1 MDEEILKAFGK
12 ISEKLGSLGI
22 TQDSLVKM
30 IKNPKE
36 KSNSDCLEN
45 IHLFFDWYL
54 EKRPLSTVIQNG
66 VLQDNI
72 ESMDFEGFL
81 KFERE
86 NAGINKDIISDK
98 EMELIYNNFMCL
110 PLTDINMDIGIDV
123 SPLLLNI
130 QQNIEGE
137 NRVISTLYKEVGEEE
152 SFEEEKLSKKHDNK
166 PKIKPDLEDVFIRAG
181 GGALLIMKDI
191 HAVSTAPTADNAFF
205 GVFSV
210 IFGVYAIY
218 RTYKPKEERK

>member
-1 MDEEILKAFGK
+1 MDKETLKAFGK
-12 ISEKLGSLGI
+12 ISAKLESLGI
-22 TQDSLVKM
+22 TQDSLVEM
-30 IKNPKE
+30 IKTPKE
-36 KSNSDCLEN
+36 TSNFGYLEN

-54 EKRPLSTVIQNG
+54 EERPLSTVIQNG

-86 NAGINKDIISDK
+86 NAGIHKDIISDK

-110 PLTDINMDIGIDV
+110 PLTDINMDIDIDI
-123 SPLLLNI
+123 SPLLLNV
-130 QQNIEGE
+130 QPNIEDK
-137 NRVISTLYKEVGEEE
+137 NKVIAALYEEVSEEE

-191 HAVSTAPTADNAFF
+191 HAVSTTPTADNAFF
-205 GVFSV
+205 WSIFCYFWSV
-210 IFGVYAIY
+210 CNI
-218 RTYKPKEERK
+218 